1 MGPHARDTL
10 QPITSVDLSNKN
22 FSFGSI
28 SSLEIAGIKCQALR
42 MSYVGELG
50 WEIYVPVINA
60 VNVFDEIMKSGSNYG
75 ICLAGYHAMNSL
87 RLESGYRHWG
97 HDITAA
103 DTPLEA
109 GLAFAVAW
117 DKPNGFVGKDSL
129 ITQRDEV
136 RTKRLLQFRIE
147 DQEILSYHDD
157 PIFRDGE
164 LMGTT
169 TGGMWS
175 YTEDRC
181 LTMGYTHSNDGVTKS
196 WIDSGTWE
204 IEVATRRLKV
214 TPSIKSFYDPN
225 KEKIRL

>member
-1 MGPHARDTL
+1 MGPQARDTL
-10 QPITSVDLSNKN
+10 QPVVSADLSNKN
-22 FSFGSI
+22 FPFGNFKKI
-28 SSLEIAGIKCQALR
+28 ELAGIECLALR

-50 WEIYVPVINA
+50 WEIYVPITSSL
-60 VNVFDEIMKSGSNYG
+60 NVFDEIMRSGTNYG

-109 GLAFAVAW
+109 GLGFAVAW
-117 DKPNGFVGKDSL
+117 DKPCGFIGRDAL
-129 ITQRDEV
+129 IAQRDEERV
-136 RTKRLLQFRIE
+136 KRLIQFRIE

-164 LMGTT
+164 LVGTT

-175 YTEDRC
+175 YTEDKC
-181 LTMGYTHSNDGVTKS
+181 LTMGYVNNKDGVSKS
-196 WIDSGTWE
+196 WIESGNWE
-204 IEVATRRLKV
+204 IEIATHRLDV

-225 KEKIRL
+225 KEKIRI